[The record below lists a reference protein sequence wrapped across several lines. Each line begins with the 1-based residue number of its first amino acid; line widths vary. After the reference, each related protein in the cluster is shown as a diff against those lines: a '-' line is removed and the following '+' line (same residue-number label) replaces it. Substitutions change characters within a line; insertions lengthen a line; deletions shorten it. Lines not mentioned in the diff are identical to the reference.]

1 MLNYIYKQKPDL
13 LLKVIQ
19 HSNRKA
25 IIDLLPK
32 LIQVESYDCDLAK
45 EATTKTI
52 RVEVLTE
59 FVKKLKSNDLEVICT
74 IILGSK

>member
-13 LLKVIQ
+13 LLNVIK

-32 LIQVESYDCDLAK
+32 LIQIESYDSDLAK
-45 EATTKTI
+45 EAKIKTI
-52 RVEVLTE
+52 RIEVLTE
-59 FVKKLKSNDLEVICT
+59 FISKLKSDDSEVIFD
-74 IILGSK
+74 SS